1 MKTYFFALATLAL
14 GMNLQAEELF
24 SPDNQIKLNVDLDN
38 QGRPFYELSYKGKEV
53 IKRSGLGLEC
63 KENISLMNGFS
74 ISNISKTSFDE
85 TWAPVWGEVKEI
97 RNNYNEIE
105 LSLTQK
111 KEKRDIVLRFRVYND
126 GIGFRYEF
134 PEQKNLNYFV
144 IKAERTQF
152 AMNGDHKAFWLPGD
166 YDTQEYSTMISKLSE
181 IRGLMSSAITYNS
194 SQTPFS
200 ET

>member
-53 IKRSGLGLEC
+53 IKRSWLGLEC

-85 TWAPVWGEVKEI
+85 TWATVWGEVREI
-97 RNNYNEIE
+97 RNN
-105 LSLTQK
+105 
-111 KEKRDIVLRFRVYND
+111 
-126 GIGFRYEF
+126 
-134 PEQKNLNYFV
+134 
-144 IKAERTQF
+144 
-152 AMNGDHKAFWLPGD
+152 
-166 YDTQEYSTMISKLSE
+166 
-181 IRGLMSSAITYNS
+181 
-194 SQTPFS
+194 
-200 ET
+200 